1 MLDFEPEQSARATL
15 RRIVIVLIAAIVM
28 AFGIAARADSVRL
41 YDQVGVEGQVVT
53 LSQVAE
59 LIGPAAQAH
68 SDLVLVTLEEGRSEN
83 SITMDMIED
92 ALDNAG
98 VNWGLVSLRGF
109 NACKVTRLVEPK
121 AMTPEPGQAV
131 AANIETPIGL
141 QTTLT
146 LRGMVE
152 QYITD
157 AATLSKG
164 DLRIEF
170 SERDTEKL
178 DLPILGRS
186 IEIEPVGINTL
197 GRVPL
202 MIRLYDEQ
210 RVAQTIQVSAKVQ
223 HVLLAVV
230 ADTPISR
237 GDVFRRSHLK
247 VRECIVDSDAV
258 EPVTDPGKIIGQES
272 ATSLRAGE
280 MISIN
285 KVKSP
290 VMVKR
295 GELVNVR
302 CFVGGLVV
310 RTADYATEN
319 GSLNDMIR
327 LRSDSTG
334 DEYYAVVTGH
344 RQAVVNS
351 STGPQALAN
360 TQQQG
365 GTP

>member
-1 MLDFEPEQSARATL
+1 MLDFEPDKTAGARL
-15 RRIVIVLIAAIVM
+15 RRIAMILIAAIVM

-41 YDQVGVEGQVVT
+41 YDQVGVDGPVVT
-53 LSQVAE
+53 LNQVAE
-59 LIGPAAQAH
+59 LSGDAALAH
-68 SDLVLVTLEEGRSEN
+68 GGVVLTTLKDGRSEHT
-83 SITMDMIED
+83 ITLDMIEK
-92 ALDNAG
+92 ALDEAG

-109 NACKVTRLVEPK
+109 NTCKVTRLVEPQSL
-121 AMTPEPGQAV
+121 APQAGQAV

-141 QTTLT
+141 RTTLT
-146 LRGMVE
+146 LRGVVE
-152 QYITD
+152 QYIND
-157 AATLSKG
+157 NATVSQG

-170 SERDTEKL
+170 TDRDTGKL

-202 MIRLYDEQ
+202 TIRLYDEQ

-230 ADTPISR
+230 ADGPISR
-237 GDVFRRSHLK
+237 GDVFTRNHLK
-247 VRECIVDSDAV
+247 VRECLVDDDAIV
-258 EPVTDPGKIIGQES
+258 PVTDPGMVIGQAS

-280 MISIN
+280 MVSFN

-302 CFVGGLVV
+302 CFIGGLVV
-310 RTADYATEN
+310 RTADYAAED
-319 GSLNDMIR
+319 GSLNDLIR
-327 LRSDSTG
+327 LRSVSTG
-334 DEYYAVVTGH
+334 DEYYAVVTGD
-344 RQAVVNS
+344 RQAVV
-351 STGPQALAN
+351 STSAGSQVMAD
-360 TQQQG
+360 TQQG
-365 GTP
+365 SSP

>member
-1 MLDFEPEQSARATL
+1 MIDSKPNNTPGATL
-15 RRIVIVLIAAIVM
+15 RRILVILAAAVVL

-41 YDQVGVEGQVVT
+41 YDQVGVQGTVVT

-59 LIGPAAQAH
+59 LTGEAAMTH
-68 SDLVLVTLEEGRSEN
+68 GDVVLATLDEGRSEYT
-83 SITMDMIED
+83 ITLDMIEE
-92 ALDNAG
+92 ALDDAG

-109 NACKVTRLVEPK
+109 NTCKVTRLVEPK
-121 AMTPEPGQAV
+121 SLAAESGQAV

-146 LRGMVE
+146 LRGVVE
-152 QYITD
+152 RYINDNAMITQ
-157 AATLSKG
+157 G

-170 SERDTEKL
+170 SGRDARKL
-178 DLPILGRS
+178 DLPVLGRS

-197 GRVPL
+197 GRAPMV
-202 MIRLYDEQ
+202 IRLYEEQ

-230 ADTPISR
+230 ADGPISR
-237 GDVFRRSHLK
+237 GDVFTRGHLK
-247 VRECIVDSDAV
+247 VRECMVDDDAV
-258 EPVTDPGKIIGQES
+258 TPVTDPGTIIGQES

-280 MISIN
+280 MVSIN

-302 CFVGGLVV
+302 CFIGGLVV
-310 RTADYATEN
+310 RTADYAAED
-319 GSLNDMIR
+319 GSLNDLIR

-334 DEYYAVVTGH
+334 EEYYAVVTGD
-344 RQAVVNS
+344 RQAVVTTS
-351 STGPQALAN
+351 AGPQAMAD
-360 TQQQG
+360 TPQG

>member
-1 MLDFEPEQSARATL
+1 MLDFEPKKTAGATL
-15 RRIVIVLIAAIVM
+15 RRIMIILIAAIVM

-41 YDQVGVEGQVVT
+41 YDQAGVDTPVVT
-53 LSQVAE
+53 LKHVAE
-59 LIGPAAQAH
+59 LTGDAALAH
-68 SDLVLVTLEEGRSEN
+68 GDMVLVTLKEGRSEHT
-83 SITMDMIED
+83 ITLNMIEK
-92 ALDNAG
+92 ALDEAG
-98 VNWGLVSLRGF
+98 VNWGRVSLRGF
-109 NACKVTRLVEPK
+109 NACKVTHLVEPESL
-121 AMTPEPGQAV
+121 APEVGRAV

-141 QTTLT
+141 HTTLT

-152 QYITD
+152 QYIHD
-157 AATLSKG
+157 SATLSQG
-164 DLRIEF
+164 ELRIEF
-170 SERDTEKL
+170 SDRDAKKL
-178 DLPILGRS
+178 DLPIFGRS

-210 RVAQTIQVSAKVQ
+210 RVAQTMQVSAKVQ

-230 ADTPISR
+230 ADIPVARGEVFSR
-237 GDVFRRSHLK
+237 NHLK
-247 VRECIVDSDAV
+247 VRECIVDDDAIL
-258 EPVTDPGKIIGQES
+258 PVTDPGTIIGQES
-272 ATSLRAGE
+272 ATSLRVGE
-280 MISIN
+280 MVSIN

-290 VMVKR
+290 LMVKR
-295 GELVNVR
+295 GDLVNVR

-310 RTADYATEN
+310 RTADYAAQN
-319 GSLNDMIR
+319 GSLNDVIR

-360 TQQQG
+360 SPQQG